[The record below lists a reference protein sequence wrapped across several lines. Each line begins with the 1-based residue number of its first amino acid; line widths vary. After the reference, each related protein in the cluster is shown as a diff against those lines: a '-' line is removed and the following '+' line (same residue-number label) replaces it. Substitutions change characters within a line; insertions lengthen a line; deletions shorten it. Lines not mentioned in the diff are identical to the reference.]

1 LIFPKTTVKLE
12 KLEPIGVIV
21 NAKLVKVQL
30 PKEGLQL
37 VLLSELNYEG
47 AVMINDVKLVE
58 KEGLIANGE
67 LIISVMLE
75 F

>member
-1 LIFPKTTVKLE
+1 M
-12 KLEPIGVIV
+12 GVIV
-21 NAKLVKVQL
+21 NVKLVKVQL

-47 AVMINDVKLVE
+47 AVMTKDVKLVE
-58 KEGLIANGE
+58 KDGPIANGE
-67 LIISVMLE
+67 LAMSVMLE